1 MAPFAYDDET
11 YPATPSEYCWA
22 IAPSNAGYSDV
33 LGQGF
38 RLMPTFWQK
47 AVHTA
52 GDFAA
57 MYAVNCAV
65 VPEPSERIT
74 GRTARCGS
82 GRPGLVTVTAGSSQ
96 NLMTPVKILATA
108 SPLRFSDVTRF
119 PLMSRWYMNEVPP
132 ATIGMY
138 A

>member
-38 RLMPTFWQK
+38 RLMPTLAQN
-47 AVHTA
+47 AVHVA
-52 GDFAA
+52 EVLAA

-65 VPEPSERIT
+65 VPDPSDRIT
-74 GRTARCGS
+74 GRTARW
-82 GRPGLVTVTAGSSQ
+82 GRASDGFVAFNAGSSQ
-96 NLMTPVKILATA
+96 NLITPVKILATA
-108 SPLRFSDVTRF
+108 SPLRFSEVTRF
-119 PLMSRWYMNEVPP
+119 PLMSRWYM
-132 ATIGMY
+132 
-138 A
+138 